1 MMDGG
6 DELVRA
12 LRTVWKVDSFRPCQ
26 KEALECALAGR
37 DCLVLL
43 PTGGGK
49 SLCYALY
56 SVVAKKTVVV
66 VSPLISL
73 MMDQVK
79 AMTQKGITATFLGS
93 AQENTSEVSEA
104 IKGNMQVVF
113 VTPEKM
119 VSMTSCPI
127 PNVGLIAVD
136 EAHCTSEWGCDFRP
150 EYGQLKCMRKLFGVT
165 VPVMALT
172 ASATPDVQD
181 HIVRVLGMRSPEK
194 LQTSFDRPNLRFS
207 ALQRPKTD
215 AATVLSSELR
225 RGDGARL
232 PAIIYVPNV
241 KDIPGRPGVETIALQ
256 LKGMGHRVEWYHGQ
270 MPSEERAR
278 RQHSF
283 VVLGEADV
291 MVATLAFGMGID
303 KPNVRLVLH
312 WGACKSIESY
322 FQQAGRAGR
331 DGRDAEC
338 VLYYGA
344 SDWQML
350 FRMAKTGHTG
360 MSQSAIDAATRRAGQ
375 MRQYCETSE
384 CRRRFLV
391 RHFGESVLWLKCGMC
406 DNSVFTAPKDED
418 LVDYTV
424 QADAVLLAVRENE
437 KHQFSLTRLTSL
449 LLGDV
454 THEWMKAL
462 PGHNA
467 LQDVPATFL
476 RGLIDRMASKGL
488 LERVDVKI
496 QGYNPFQSFV
506 AADREPS
513 RPILLPRVGNP
524 GKRAAP
530 TTTALY
536 GEDIRNLETLKR
548 LRTML
553 SQEKPAYTVATNEEL
568 SAVVRARPKTLE
580 QLQSIPGFGPVKV
593 AKYGKEILET
603 VRTFA

>member
-1 MMDGG
+1 M
-6 DELVRA
+6 
-12 LRTVWKVDSFRPCQ
+12 
-26 KEALECALAGR
+26 
-37 DCLVLL
+37 
-43 PTGGGK
+43 
-49 SLCYALY
+49 
-56 SVVAKKTVVV
+56 
-66 VSPLISL
+66 
-73 MMDQVK
+73 
-79 AMTQKGITATFLGS
+79 
-93 AQENTSEVSEA
+93 
-104 IKGNMQVVF
+104 
-113 VTPEKM
+113 
-119 VSMTSCPI
+119 
-127 PNVGLIAVD
+127 
-136 EAHCTSEWGCDFRP
+136 
-150 EYGQLKCMRKLFGVT
+150 
-165 VPVMALT
+165 
-172 ASATPDVQD
+172 
-181 HIVRVLGMRSPEK
+181 
-194 LQTSFDRPNLRFS
+194 
-207 ALQRPKTD
+207 
-215 AATVLSSELR
+215 
-225 RGDGARL
+225 
-232 PAIIYVPNV
+232 
-241 KDIPGRPGVETIALQ
+241 
-256 LKGMGHRVEWYHGQ
+256 
-270 MPSEERAR
+270 
-278 RQHSF
+278 
-283 VVLGEADV
+283 
-291 MVATLAFGMGID
+291 
-303 KPNVRLVLH
+303 
-312 WGACKSIESY
+312 
-322 FQQAGRAGR
+322 
-331 DGRDAEC
+331 
-338 VLYYGA
+338 
-344 SDWQML
+344 
-350 FRMAKTGHTG
+350 
-360 MSQSAIDAATRRAGQ
+360 
-375 MRQYCETSE
+375 
-384 CRRRFLV
+384 